1 VKRITLAGLAL
12 TLVLSLAGGLA
23 SAQETIYRLS
33 MFEDPTTQN
42 PYAGLGPQATVWNAY
57 VTYDVYYSALY
68 GYAPPT
74 LAVVPGLAAADAPEP
89 VEEIV
94 DGEVRYTAVI
104 PLRTDL
110 TWSDGTPFTAED
122 VEFSYQTVMTFG
134 AVQLGGNWAS
144 YNPIKPGTDDQYLVE
159 KVEALDPATVKFYLT
174 YKPGLAEWNFGALM
188 MPIFQKAHWE
198 PVVQRALQSENPL
211 EELRRFENSNPVS
224 IGGFMFGQ
232 WERGAFYENVR
243 NPYFKG
249 DIIKHYANGAVT
261 IENPESG
268 FFYATS
274 VPAPEGEPIL
284 VVEEGPFVDA
294 ANYRLFLN
302 QNAAALALLSGE
314 VDFFLNSL
322 GLSRGL
328 RDQVAGRPGVTLVE
342 NSTNG
347 FRYISFNMRK
357 EPFSYP
363 AFRQAVATL
372 IDRELITQNILQG
385 AAFPLATVI
394 PPGNAAWYNPN
405 VTVWGQGMT
414 QAQRVAEA
422 VRILKSAGF
431 SWQTE
436 PQVDLERN
444 TYTPGSGLRLPSGQP
459 VQPFEMLAPT
469 PAYDPLRATFAIW
482 IERWMRE
489 LGIPVTARLTDFNTI
504 STTVFDEQDFDMFM
518 LGWSLGIYPD
528 HVYYFFHSSQAGL
541 GGFNAGGYSDPEFD
555 RLAEA
560 FMAATDLETARE
572 LIFQLQ
578 EKLAQDVPYI
588 VLFDT
593 PILEAYRGDR
603 LQFPYT
609 EVLGGLSF
617 WEALPTQV
625 KLIR

>member
-1 VKRITLAGLAL
+1 MKRTVLVGLAL
-12 TLVLSLAGGLA
+12 TLALSLAAGMA
-23 SAQETIYRLS
+23 AAQENVYRLS

-42 PYAGLGPQATVWNAY
+42 PYAGLGPQATVWNSF
-57 VTYDVYYSALY
+57 VTYDVYYSGLY

-74 LAVVPGLAAADAPEP
+74 LAVVPALAAGDPPEP
-89 VEEIV
+89 VEETI
-94 DGEVRYTAVI
+94 DGETRYTAVI
-104 PLRTDL
+104 PLRTDQ
-110 TWSDGTPFTAED
+110 TWSDGTPFTADD
-122 VEFSYQTVMTFG
+122 VAFSYETIITFG

-144 YNPIKPGTDDQYLVE
+144 YNPINPGTEDQYLIE
-159 KVEALDPATVKFYLT
+159 KVEALDQSTVKFYLT
-174 YKPGLAEWNFGALM
+174 YNPGLAEWNFGALM

-198 PVVQRALQSENPL
+198 PVVARALESDNPL

-224 IGGFMFGQ
+224 IGGFMFSQ

-243 NPYFKG
+243 NPHFKG
-249 DIIKHYANGAVT
+249 DIIKHYANGGVT

-268 FFYATS
+268 FSYATS
-274 VPAPEGEPIL
+274 APAPEGEPVV

-302 QNAAALALLSGE
+302 QNAGALALISGE

-322 GLSRGL
+322 GLSKGL
-328 RDQVAGRPGVTLVE
+328 QEQLAGRTGVTMLE

-347 FRYISFNMRK
+347 FRFLSFNMRK

-363 AFRQAVATL
+363 EFRRAVAAL
-372 IDRELITQNILQG
+372 VDRELITQNILQG
-385 AAFPLATVI
+385 VAFPLATVV
-394 PPGNAAWYNPN
+394 PPGNAAWHNPD
-405 VTVWGQGMT
+405 VTIWGAGMS

-422 VRILKSAGF
+422 VRLLKSAGF

-436 PQVDLERN
+436 PQVDLEN
-444 TYTPGSGLRLPSGQP
+444 DTYTPGSGLRLPSGEP

-469 PAYDPLRATFAIW
+469 AAYDPLRATFAVW

-489 LGIPVTARLTDFNTI
+489 VGIPVTARLTDFNTI
-504 STTVFDEQDFDMFM
+504 STTVFDTQQFDMFM

-528 HVYYFFHSSQAGL
+528 HLYYFFHSSQAGL

-572 LIFQLQ
+572 LHFQLQ
-578 EKLAQDVPYI
+578 EKLAQDVPYV

-593 PILEAYRGDR
+593 PIVEGYRGDR

-609 EVLGGLSF
+609 QVLGGLQY
-617 WEALPTQV
+617 WDALPTQV
-625 KLIR
+625 KLLR